1 MVRIG
6 DGLKLNHPG
15 MEIAT
20 SIRWWMEQFRIR
32 GTSDALLD
40 INPTQL
46 TTRFLPS
53 FLSSSPHK
61 HCANISSLMTYP
73 TSTPNGYDTGLRC
86 CRMGCNIF
94 WRLTGCTKIMNSAW
108 FCLIWGDVLQ
118 NKSLFWIFTLPVDNL
133 HCLLTI
139 CSACWQPVFHSLVKG
154 WHRHTQRADKWWQ
167 MQILHW
173 TENTTADNGL
183 SSADSLCWC
192 WSLAGNSLATLGW

>member
-1 MVRIG
+1 MAWSNDCRHKRSLYLWKSNQTKAVVGLPQRSRYEINSTSSLLFTISQIMVRIG

-73 TSTPNGYDTGLRC
+73 TSTPNGHDTGLKC

-94 WRLTGCTKIMNSAW
+94 WRLTGCTKIMNSA
-108 FCLIWGDVLQ
+108 
-118 NKSLFWIFTLPVDNL
+118 
-133 HCLLTI
+133 
-139 CSACWQPVFHSLVKG
+139 
-154 WHRHTQRADKWWQ
+154 
-167 MQILHW
+167 
-173 TENTTADNGL
+173 
-183 SSADSLCWC
+183 
-192 WSLAGNSLATLGW
+192 

>member
-94 WRLTGCTKIMNSAW
+94 WRLTGCTNMAPRNFILTDLAPLSKLRIF
-108 FCLIWGDVLQ
+108 FCLITIGI
-118 NKSLFWIFTLPVDNL
+118 SLNHKFKE
-133 HCLLTI
+133 LL
-139 CSACWQPVFHSLVKG
+139 CSFSL
-154 WHRHTQRADKWWQ
+154 
-167 MQILHW
+167 I
-173 TENTTADNGL
+173 
-183 SSADSLCWC
+183 
-192 WSLAGNSLATLGW
+192 SLAWEIFIRFILRIPLSMYIRTHQSMKKRHASTIR